1 MVFIH
6 GGSYGWGGSVDP
18 LYNGYNL
25 VKGHPDVV
33 LVTINYRTGLY
44 GFIDFSKVKGG
55 EAYRE
60 SGNLGLLDQV
70 TALKWVRQNI
80 SNFGGDPKQCNYFR

>member
-18 LYNGYNL
+18 LHNGYNL

-44 GFIDFSKVKGG
+44 GFIDFQ
-55 EAYRE
+55 R
-60 SGNLGLLDQV
+60 
-70 TALKWVRQNI
+70 
-80 SNFGGDPKQCNYFR
+80 